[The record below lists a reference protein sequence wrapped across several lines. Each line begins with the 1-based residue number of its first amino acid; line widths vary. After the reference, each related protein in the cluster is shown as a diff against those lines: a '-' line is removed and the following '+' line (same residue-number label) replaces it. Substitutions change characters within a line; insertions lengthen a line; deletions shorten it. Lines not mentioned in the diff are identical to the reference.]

1 MRDTPRTDRRASG
14 IIGFFS
20 CETVPAGF
28 ARDLERELE
37 EVQAK
42 LQWFMENQNQIAMDL
57 IRDSVSPQKLAD
69 ALVNAGV
76 IHAQAI
82 EDKEGYDDYRTW
94 DRLKVA
100 SDILANV
107 ASDLSSP
114 AGCASEA
121 KAERGAGED

>member
-1 MRDTPRTDRRASG
+1 MSDTPRTDRRASG

-28 ARDLERELE
+28 ARDLEREL
-37 EVQAK
+37 AK
-42 LQWFMENQNQIAMDL
+42 LQWFMENQNQIAMEL

-100 SDILANV
+100 SDILSN
-107 ASDLSSP
+107 ASDHRCSP
-114 AGCASEA
+114 EASDTTQ
-121 KAERGAGED
+121 KGN